1 MAGKQPLSSAD
12 CDKMM
17 QADLA
22 KARGCVSRLYGNGVT
37 CACARNV
44 LVDMC
49 YNMGQE
55 KLEKYSEMNKAI
67 KEMNNGVKKETETTW
82 KQIADEAEKTTWCKN
97 NSDRCTL
104 IKTCDN

>member
-12 CDKMM
+12 FNKMM

-44 LVDMC
+44 LDDMC
-49 YNMGQE
+49 YNMGE
-55 KLEKYSEMNKAI
+55 
-67 KEMNNGVKKETETTW
+67 G
-82 KQIADEAEKTTWCKN
+82 
-97 NSDRCTL
+97 TL
-104 IKTCDN
+104 A